1 MVLADLGKKITSAL
15 KSLSTATVISEEV
28 CFSVHFTEIYVR
40 GATVESLGTV
50 ESGHRFLLLS

>member
-28 CFSVHFTEIYVR
+28 CFRLHI
-40 GATVESLGTV
+40 
-50 ESGHRFLLLS
+50 SGMNVQE